1 MTHAHNPKGEWTS
14 QHLMSVNGK
23 FDNIGRADLLAVA
36 DRFAVPDA
44 AKVLAAVRES
54 VQDWP
59 QFAKEAGVDPAKTA
73 QIADDFKIV

>member
-1 MTHAHNPKGEWTS
+1 VTHAHNPKGEWTS

-23 FDNIGRADLLAVA
+23 FNDIGRADLLAVA

-44 AKVLAAVRES
+44 AKALAAVGEA
-54 VQDWP
+54 VQSWS

-73 QIADDFKIV
+73 LIADDFKIV